1 VTDNHGA
8 SAADSVVITVGNTK
22 PTATIELPTSS
33 TTWRVGQV
41 ISFRGSAT
49 DPQQGTLPASALSWT
64 LVLYHCTSGCHTHA
78 VQSWTGVS
86 SGSFAAPDHDYPS
99 YLELRLTATDAGG
112 LTDTQTVRLDPRTV
126 QITLSS
132 SPSGMQLTLG
142 SSTATSSFTRTV
154 IEGSNNSVSA
164 TNQTRNKSN
173 YVFSSWSDGGAQ
185 THNITANATAT
196 YTAAFKKTR

>member
-1 VTDNHGA
+1 
-8 SAADSVVITVGNTK
+8 VVITVGNTK
-22 PTATIELPTSS
+22 PTATIELPTPG
-33 TTWRVGQV
+33 TTWRVGQT

-64 LVLYHCTSGCHTHA
+64 LLLYHCTSGCHTHA

-112 LTDTQTVRLDPRTV
+112 LTDTQVLRLDPRTV
-126 QITLSS
+126 QITLAST
-132 SPSGMQLTLG
+132 PNGMQLTMG
-142 SSTATSSFTRTV
+142 SSSASAPFTRTV
-154 IEGSNNSVSA
+154 IEGSLNSISA
-164 TNQTRNKSN
+164 PNQLRNKSN
-173 YVFSSWSDGGAQ
+173 YAFASWSDGGAQ

-196 YTAAFKKTR
+196 YTATYRKAR